1 MEGEGWWGV
10 GCHLPATDA
19 GRGSRE
25 AAADGGETK
34 ETKKLRWLGGGRGGG
49 TKEGAAS
56 VVGEGGGGISW
67 RQDTDACQFG

>member
-34 ETKKLRWLGGGRGGG
+34 ETKKTEMVGGWDKGRSGVGGG
-49 TKEGAAS
+49 
-56 VVGEGGGGISW
+56 
-67 RQDTDACQFG
+67 